1 MSTISHLY
9 KQFFVLDFELS
20 TAQRRVN
27 TTEQKLLQQQ
37 TMNKQFLLSRFLHS
51 FAQAIPLTFLMS
63 EEGKCQ
69 ECANSTKQQQT
80 CKNHILSAIIP
91 TNAYLKKTMNMKSA
105 TISLPM

>member
-27 TTEQKLLQQQ
+27 TTEQKLIQQQ

-63 EEGKCQ
+63 EESKCQ
-69 ECANSTKQQQT
+69 ECANPIKQQQT
-80 CKNHILSAIIP
+80 CIKSYFVGNSNNQP
-91 TNAYLKKTMNMKSA
+91 YLKKTMNMKSA